1 MSGHK
6 VSILFYEIAMLI
18 VFSKNAVLIKKRK
31 KKRRKISPVIRVGV
45 LNRGK
50 MKTRRVI
57 MIAPRLN
64 YATTCI
70 ITLAFSLSPGWWKG
84 QSQWER
90 KENQEG
96 TALPRGNGCPE
107 EGWGGSSQST
117 QIPVQGRESGRSI
130 EAASGGGGFT
140 GFGSVCGCVRLGGVC
155 LHVHLCEGMAVGEC

>member
-6 VSILFYEIAMLI
+6 VSIHFYEIAMLI
-18 VFSKNAVLIKKRK
+18 VFSKNAVLFKKK

-70 ITLAFSLSPGWWKG
+70 ITLAFSLSPG
-84 QSQWER
+84 
-90 KENQEG
+90 
-96 TALPRGNGCPE
+96 
-107 EGWGGSSQST
+107 
-117 QIPVQGRESGRSI
+117 
-130 EAASGGGGFT
+130 
-140 GFGSVCGCVRLGGVC
+140 
-155 LHVHLCEGMAVGEC
+155 